1 MTTVKIQKEPAAL
14 AGEGGNTCE
23 LRLIVAGHAGFG
35 EKGKDIVCA
44 AESILV
50 QSLACA
56 LTRLGPEQ
64 LQDVT
69 VEGVAGSGCVGIT
82 AIPTP
87 QGYERVQ
94 GMFESACVGFC
105 LLAEHYPEHVRV
117 VALPP
122 AAAEAGA
129 A

>member
-1 MTTVKIQKEPAAL
+1 MTTVQIQKVPAE
-14 AGEGGNTCE
+14 GEKMTCE
-23 LRLIVAGHAGFG
+23 LRLMVAGHAGFA
-35 EKGKDIVCA
+35 EKGRDIVCA

-56 LTRLGPEQ
+56 LAGMEPEQ
-64 LQDVT
+64 LQDFT

-87 QGYERVQ
+87 QGYERVR

-117 VALPP
+117 ITPQPVAD
-122 AAAEAGA
+122 AA
-129 A
+129 